1 MLENKKIVVLHNII
15 APYKTLLFNALYDI
29 FPDLKVLYIS
39 KTENRREW
47 DIKTDELKFPH
58 EIMFESPLDEVPA
71 VSLFRY
77 TWTSLNVLN
86 PDVLIIDGYIY
97 ASSWAGLFW
106 AKVNKRKV
114 ILWSSSNED
123 DHDRMFYKESVKK
136 FFVKKCDAYNVYG
149 TKSRAY
155 LQKLG
160 ANSNKLTIVGN
171 NTDNAFYYSETMKLR
186 NDRAAL
192 CKKLNVPGKNF
203 LYIGRFSSEKNI
215 LHLLDA
221 YRRIAER
228 NNKWGLILVGSG
240 PQKKEIEDYT
250 QKHRIKNVSLPGF
263 KQKIDIPEYLALS
276 DVFILPSRSEP
287 WGIVV
292 NEAMAAGLPVLVS
305 KKCGCYPD
313 LVKDGENGFAFDP
326 FDKDELFN
334 LMKKIVEGKTD
345 IEEMGRRSLEIVSN
359 FTPEKA
365 AGIIS
370 GTIRCALNEV

>member
-1 MLENKKIVVLHNII
+1 MLNNHKTVVLHNII
-15 APYKTLLFNALYDI
+15 SPYKTLLFNKL
-29 FPDLKVLYIS
+29 FNVLPELKVLYIS
-39 KTENRREW
+39 ATESRREW

-58 EIMFESPLDEVPA
+58 EIMFGAPA
-71 VSLFRY
+71 DTISAGSLLTK
-77 TWTSLNVLN
+77 TWKRLNVLN
-86 PDVLIIDGYIY
+86 PDVLIIDGYSY

-106 AKVNKRKV
+106 ARTKKKKI

-136 FFVKKCDAYNVYG
+136 FFVKKCDACNVYG

-160 ANSNKLTIVGN
+160 ANSNKVTIVGN

-192 CKKLNVPGKNF
+192 CKKLNVPRKNF

-240 PQKKEIEDYT
+240 PQQKEIEDYI
-250 QKHRIKNVSLPGF
+250 QKHKIKNVSLPGF
-263 KQKIDIPEYLALS
+263 KQKIDIPEYLAVS
-276 DVFILPSRSEP
+276 DVFILPSISEP

-313 LVKDGENGFAFDP
+313 LVKDGENGFSFDP
-326 FDKDELFN
+326 LDKKELVD
-334 LMKKIVEGKTD
+334 LMTEVVDGTIDLEK
-345 IEEMGRRSLEIVSN
+345 MGRQSLQIIKN

-365 AGIIS
+365 AGII
-370 GTIRCALNEV
+370 LNTVKSVLN